1 MLYFSKLRARLRRS
15 RLTDPLVCG
24 LMVPAQDSKQQATLT
39 MEILTARAQLCLEG
53 VIHFTSI
60 LTHVGTRTF

>member
-1 MLYFSKLRARLRRS
+1 
-15 RLTDPLVCG
+15 
-24 LMVPAQDSKQQATLT
+24 MVPAQDSKQQATLT